1 MFDTSTLDKA
11 VRERRQRLAAEQGE
25 MLDRV
30 IQARLE
36 TFARSAEGVDSMGY
50 LAGFSLGF
58 GPSSRLPLG
67 LRRFEET
74 MHANDAY
81 RDSRSL
87 TNWTRSF
94 LYAGIAVSVV
104 AFGSNAMEYQL
115 LVAMRDGFSPGDAA
129 VNASDARQA
138 WVGLLQA
145 AVYLPTMVLVL
156 MWIYRANYNARGL
169 GACGLRFSPA
179 GSIGWYFVP
188 ILTLWRPYQAMK
200 EIWQASLDP
209 QNWLGRPVPW
219 RLPIWWALWLV
230 SMLLA
235 QLELRLWWSLD
246 ENSGIEDFIAASIA
260 AQAAAV
266 WEIPLALVLL
276 AIMNSIYRMQVEHR
290 PPLPRPSARTAQ
302 TPTRSRN
309 EPRTTGPAPSERGL

>member
-1 MFDTSTLDKA
+1 
-11 VRERRQRLAAEQGE
+11 
-25 MLDRV
+25 
-30 IQARLE
+30 
-36 TFARSAEGVDSMGY
+36 
-50 LAGFSLGF
+50 
-58 GPSSRLPLG
+58 
-67 LRRFEET
+67 

-87 TNWTRSF
+87 TNWTSSF

-115 LVAMRDGFSPGDAA
+115 LVAMRDGFAPGDAA
-129 VNASDARQA
+129 VNASDGRQA

-156 MWIYRANYNARGL
+156 MWIHRANYNARGL
-169 GACGLRFSPA
+169 GARGLRFSPA

-209 QNWLGRPVPW
+209 QNWLDRPVQW
-219 RLPIWWALWLV
+219 LLPIWWALWLV

-246 ENSGIEDFIAASIA
+246 ENSGVEDFIAANLA

-276 AIMNSIYRMQVEHR
+276 AIMKGIYRMQVEHR
-290 PPLPRPSARTAQ
+290 PPLPRPSASTAQ